1 MTTVKIHVLKVR
13 HQENLDEM
21 EAGISAGHT
30 VDGWQMPKRAE
41 PGDLAVWYAA
51 WPDQE
56 YCAWGWIAGI
66 PEAGFRGSPRMY
78 KGPVTGIRAIKPVPR
93 SRVADACGF
102 NRDAVNPLAQTVPGD
117 IADDFLRALGFGA
130 RFVAARE
137 LISAEV
143 MRVLPRPRVR
153 VHRR

>member
-1 MTTVKIHVLKVR
+1 
-13 HQENLDEM
+13 
-21 EAGISAGHT
+21 
-30 VDGWQMPKRAE
+30 MPKGAE

-56 YCAWGWIAGI
+56 YRAWGWVADT

-78 KGPVTGIRAIKPVPR
+78 KGPVTGIRVIDPVPR
-93 SRVADACGF
+93 LEVAGACGF
-102 NRDAVNPLAQTVPGD
+102 NRDAVNPLAQTVPD
-117 IADDFLRALGFGA
+117 EIAGDFLRALGFGA

-143 MRVLPRPRVR
+143 ARILPTARAR
-153 VHRR
+153 VHHH